1 MKPPSNYLTLNSCHR
16 EKILEFLHSDHLE
29 NEKLPDNP
37 CTELTKLNISRQ
49 TAVLKTTRVLPCSN
63 HNPACEDSMVEICKM
78 YDKFLSES
86 GKKWSWVVF
95 DGGPMISFLKLQR
108 TCPNEYNKL
117 HPIVGALHEDVLS
130 WYYLHSS
137 GLSWSLGT
145 CVHTKWHSN
154 QANPGSHEDGGRVY
168 DSCQP
173 SCGRTHLPL
182 FPYLR
187 SASSSSPPSLVFLS
201 HFCGPFKEYA
211 DETGRGM

>member
-1 MKPPSNYLTLNSCHR
+1 MVIVTSTVFRKISNTDIQSEKPPWNLHDMKPPSNYLTLNSCHR

-145 CVHTKWHSN
+145 CV
-154 QANPGSHEDGGRVY
+154 
-168 DSCQP
+168 
-173 SCGRTHLPL
+173 RTHEAKLCQRL
-182 FPYLR
+182 GGEKH
-187 SASSSSPPSLVFLS
+187 S
-201 HFCGPFKEYA
+201 
-211 DETGRGM
+211 